1 MLRIATLATGPVL
14 TTAFGTD
21 WPLRQAP
28 QLRGHWVTGS
38 ATEQGHLFE
47 SLGLVV
53 GFEMGDDIIPSYC
66 IYIHITYTYIYIYR
80 DYFIS
85 QSNDF

>member
-14 TTAFGTD
+14 VTTAFGTD

-53 GFEMGDDIIPSYC
+53 GFEMGDDIIPSYLV
-66 IYIHITYTYIYIYR
+66 TVYIYIYTGI
-80 DYFIS
+80 IS
-85 QSNDF
+85 